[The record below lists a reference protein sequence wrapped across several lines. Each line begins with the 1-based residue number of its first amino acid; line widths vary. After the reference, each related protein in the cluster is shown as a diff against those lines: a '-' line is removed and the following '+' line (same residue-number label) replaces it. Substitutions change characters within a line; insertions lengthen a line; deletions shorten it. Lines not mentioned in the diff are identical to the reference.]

1 MEQWL
6 IENMLWVGL
15 GMGVILVGI
24 KLLVVHFYRKLVLA
38 EAGSSPD
45 QE

>member
-15 GMGVILVGI
+15 GIGIVLVGT
-24 KLLVVHFYRKLVLA
+24 KFLLVHFYRKLVMA
-38 EAGSSPD
+38 EGKGPD
-45 QE
+45 QG

>member
-6 IENMLWVGL
+6 VENMLWVGL
-15 GMGVILVGI
+15 GIGVLLVGI
-24 KLLVVHFYRKLVLA
+24 KLLIVLFYRKLVLA
-38 EAGSSPD
+38 EAASSPD